1 MILIAQSW
9 INLHDVFW
17 NAGMLEYWNIG
28 LKIGIGLCLIY
39 TEMPFDQENP
49 VIPGPD
55 RLCKNVRDN
64 TFIYTAE

>member
-28 LKIGIGLCLIY
+28 LKIGIGLCFIY
-39 TEMPFDQENP
+39 AEMPFDQENP
-49 VIPGPD
+49 VIHYSIIPLFQYPV
-55 RLCKNVRDN
+55 LS
-64 TFIYTAE
+64 I